1 MLGQGEPILE
11 LRDISRRFG
20 GLVALSE
27 ISISVAPGTVHGI
40 IGPNGA
46 GKSTLFNVIT
56 GLLRPNSGEILF
68 RGKLLGRIPPH
79 CRVPLGMAR
88 TFQNIRLLKDMS
100 VEDNVLIGQHVHT
113 PTPVLSII
121 SGTHLADEW
130 EDKAKKVADACLRKV
145 GLESK
150 KHELARNLSYGQQKL
165 VEFARALAAQ
175 PQLILL
181 DEPAAGMNVKEK
193 SELLHMISKLRED
206 KYTVVLIEHDM
217 KLVMNICDQITVLNH
232 GKKIAEGMPRMVRN
246 HSAVIA
252 AYLGKG
258 GDVHA
263 GTC

>member
-11 LRDISRRFG
+11 LRDISKRFG

-193 SELLHMISKLRED
+193 SELLHMISKLREE

-246 HSAVIA
+246 HPAVIA

-258 GDVHA
+258 GDVRA

>member
-11 LRDISRRFG
+11 LRDISKRFG

-27 ISISVAPGTVHGI
+27 ISMSVAPGTVHGI

-193 SELLHMISKLRED
+193 SELLHMISKLREE

-217 KLVMNICDQITVLNH
+217 KFVMNIGDQITVLNH

-246 HSAVIA
+246 HPAVIA

-258 GDVHA
+258 GDVRA

>member
-11 LRDISRRFG
+11 LRDISKRFG

-27 ISISVAPGTVHGI
+27 ISMSVAPGTVHGI

-79 CRVPLGMAR
+79 RRVPLGMAR
-88 TFQNIRLLKDMS
+88 TFQNIRLLRDMS

-113 PTPVLSII
+113 PTPVLSIM
-121 SGTHLADEW
+121 SGTRLADEW